1 MHTSMKQSSLLLSL
15 VGLGALFMAS
25 CSSGGKDP
33 KAGAP
38 TGPQNYPV
46 VQINELN
53 TTLESDYP
61 ATLEGQQNVDI
72 RPRIDGFIEKI
83 YVDEGA
89 TVKQGQALFAI
100 NAPQYEQAVR
110 TAEAAIRSAEAEVS
124 AAQLQYNKTKPLV
137 EKDIISKFD
146 LENAALTLTARKA
159 SLAQAKAALVNAKVN
174 LSYTVVSSPVNGVIG
189 NIPYKVGALVS
200 STSQQPLTTVSS
212 ISKVYAYFS
221 MNEKQLLEIARNTK
235 GRTLEDKIKQIANVT
250 LVLADGTIYA
260 EKGKIETIG
269 GQINTQTGASSLRAT
284 FPNPNGLLRS
294 GSSAS
299 IRIPQPLQN
308 ALLVPQKSTTDI
320 QGKKFVYL
328 VTDTGGIKTTNVEI
342 MELTKGNY
350 FVVTKGLKA
359 GDKIVLEGFAS
370 LKDGDKIKP
379 VVKPADSVFAEAK
392 DKTPTP

>member
-1 MHTSMKQSSLLLSL
+1 MKQSSIYLSL
-15 VGLGALFMAS
+15 MGTALFLAA
-25 CSSGGKDP
+25 CSSGNKDP

-46 VQINELN
+46 VQIDAMN

-72 RPRIDGFIEKI
+72 RPKIDGFIEKI

-89 TVKQGQALFAI
+89 TVKQGQPLFKI

-110 TAEAAIRSAEAEVS
+110 TAQAAISSAEAEVN

-146 LENAALTLTARKA
+146 LDNAALTLTAKKA
-159 SLAQAKAALVNAKVN
+159 NLAQAKAALVNAKVN
-174 LSYTVVSSPVNGVIG
+174 LGYTVVSSPTNGVIG
-189 NIPYKVGALVS
+189 TIPYKVGALVS
-200 STSQQPLTTVSS
+200 STSQEPLTTVSS

-221 MNEKQLLEIARNTK
+221 LNEKQLLQIARNTK
-235 GRTLEDKIKQIANVT
+235 GRTLEDKIKQIPSVT
-250 LVLADGTIYA
+250 LVLADGSIYT
-260 EKGKIETIG
+260 EKGKIETVS
-269 GQINTQTGASSLRAT
+269 GQINTATGSSSLRAT

-299 IRIPQPLQN
+299 IRIPQYVEN

-328 VTDTGGIKTTNVEI
+328 VTDTGGVKSTNVEI

-350 FVVTKGLKA
+350 YVVTQGLKP
-359 GDKIVLEGFAS
+359 GNKIVLEGFAS

-379 VVKPADSVFAEAK
+379 QVKSADSVFAEAK
-392 DKTPTP
+392 NK

>member
-1 MHTSMKQSSLLLSL
+1 MKQSSIYLSL
-15 VGLGALFMAS
+15 TGIAALFLAS
-25 CSSGGKDP
+25 CSSGGKDT
-33 KAGAP
+33 KAGVP

-46 VQINELN
+46 VQINEFN

-72 RPRIDGFIEKI
+72 RPKIDGFIEKI

-110 TAEAAIRSAEAEVS
+110 TAEAAIRSAEAEVN

-146 LENAALTLTARKA
+146 LENAALTLTAKKA
-159 SLAQAKAALVNAKVN
+159 NLAQAKAALVNAKVN
-174 LSYTVVSSPVNGVIG
+174 LGYTVVSSPVNGVIG
-189 NIPYKVGALVS
+189 TIPYKVGALVS

-221 MNEKQLLEIARNTK
+221 LNEKQLLQISRDMK
-235 GRTLEDKIKQIANVT
+235 GRTLEDKIKQIPNVT
-250 LVLADGTIYA
+250 LVLADGSVYS
-260 EKGKIETIG
+260 EKGRIETIS
-269 GQINTQTGASSLRAT
+269 GQINTQTGSSSLRAT

-294 GSSAS
+294 GASAL
-299 IRIPQPLQN
+299 IRIPQHLQN

-328 VTDTGGIKTTNVEI
+328 VTDTGGVKTTNVEI
-342 MELTKGNY
+342 MELAKGNF
-350 FVVTKGLKA
+350 FVVTKGLKT
-359 GDKIVLEGFAS
+359 GDRIVLEGFAS

-379 VVKPADSVFAEAK
+379 QVKPADSVFAEAK
-392 DKTPTP
+392 TPKQ

>member
-1 MHTSMKQSSLLLSL
+1 MKQSSIYLSL
-15 VGLGALFMAS
+15 MGSALFLAA
-25 CSSGGKDP
+25 CSSGNKDP

-46 VQINELN
+46 VQIDAMN

-72 RPRIDGFIEKI
+72 RPKIDGFIEKI

-89 TVKQGQALFAI
+89 TVKQGQPLFKI

-110 TAEAAIRSAEAEVS
+110 TAQAAISSAEAEVN

-146 LENAALTLTARKA
+146 LDNAALTLTAKKA
-159 SLAQAKAALVNAKVN
+159 NLAQAKAALVNAKVN
-174 LSYTVVSSPVNGVIG
+174 LGYTVVSSPTNGVIG
-189 NIPYKVGALVS
+189 SIPYKVGALVS
-200 STSQQPLTTVSS
+200 STSQEPLTTVSS

-221 MNEKQLLEIARNTK
+221 LNEKQLLQIARNTK
-235 GRTLEDKIKQIANVT
+235 GRTLEDKIKQIPSVT
-250 LVLADGTIYA
+250 LVLADGSIYP
-260 EKGKIETIG
+260 EKGKIETVS
-269 GQINTQTGASSLRAT
+269 GQINTATGSSSLRAT

-299 IRIPQPLQN
+299 IRIPQYVEN

-328 VTDTGGIKTTNVEI
+328 VNDTSGVKSTNVEI

-350 FVVTKGLKA
+350 YVVTQGLKP
-359 GDKIVLEGFAS
+359 GSKIVLEGFAS

-379 VVKPADSVFAEAK
+379 QIKPADSVFAAAK
-392 DKTPTP
+392 NK

>member
-1 MHTSMKQSSLLLSL
+1 MKQSSIYLSL
-15 VGLGALFMAS
+15 MGSALFLAA
-25 CSSGGKDP
+25 CSSGNKDP

-46 VQINELN
+46 VQIDAMN

-72 RPRIDGFIEKI
+72 RPKIDGFIEKI

-89 TVKQGQALFAI
+89 TVKQGQPLFKI

-110 TAEAAIRSAEAEVS
+110 TAQAAISSAEAEVN

-146 LENAALTLTARKA
+146 LDNAALTLTAKKA
-159 SLAQAKAALVNAKVN
+159 NLAQARAALVNAKVN
-174 LSYTVVSSPVNGVIG
+174 LGYTVVSSPTNGVIG
-189 NIPYKVGALVS
+189 TIPYKVGALVS
-200 STSQQPLTTVSS
+200 STSQEPLTTVSS

-221 MNEKQLLEIARNTK
+221 LNEKQLLQIARNTK
-235 GRTLEDKIKQIANVT
+235 GRTLEDKIKQIPSVT
-250 LVLADGTIYA
+250 LVLADGSIYP
-260 EKGKIETIG
+260 EKGKIETVS
-269 GQINTQTGASSLRAT
+269 GQINTATGSSSLRAT

-299 IRIPQPLQN
+299 IRIPQYVEN

-328 VTDTGGIKTTNVEI
+328 VNDTSGVKSTNVEI

-350 FVVTKGLKA
+350 YVVTQGLKP
-359 GDKIVLEGFAS
+359 GSKIVLEGFAS

-379 VVKPADSVFAEAK
+379 QVKSADSVFAAAK
-392 DKTPTP
+392 NK

>member
-1 MHTSMKQSSLLLSL
+1 MKQSSIYLSL
-15 VGLGALFMAS
+15 MGTALFLAA
-25 CSSGGKDP
+25 CSSGNKDP

-46 VQINELN
+46 VQIDAMN

-72 RPRIDGFIEKI
+72 RPKIDGFIEKI

-89 TVKQGQALFAI
+89 TVKQGQPLFKI

-110 TAEAAIRSAEAEVS
+110 TAQAAISSAEAEVN

-146 LENAALTLTARKA
+146 LDNAALTLTAKKA
-159 SLAQAKAALVNAKVN
+159 NLAQAKAALVNAKVN
-174 LSYTVVSSPVNGVIG
+174 LGYTVVSSPTNGVIG
-189 NIPYKVGALVS
+189 TIPYKVGALVS
-200 STSQQPLTTVSS
+200 STSQEPLTTVSS

-221 MNEKQLLEIARNTK
+221 LNEKQLLQIARNTK
-235 GRTLEDKIKQIANVT
+235 GRTLEDKIKQIPSVT
-250 LVLADGTIYA
+250 LVLADGSIYT
-260 EKGKIETIG
+260 EKGKIETVS
-269 GQINTQTGASSLRAT
+269 GQINTATGSSSLRAT

-299 IRIPQPLQN
+299 IRIPQYVEN

-328 VTDTGGIKTTNVEI
+328 VTDTGGVKSTNVEI

-350 FVVTKGLKA
+350 YVVTKGLKP
-359 GDKIVLEGFAS
+359 GNKIVLEGFAS
-370 LKDGDKIKP
+370 LKDGDKIKQQ
-379 VVKPADSVFAEAK
+379 VKSADSVFAEAK
-392 DKTPTP
+392 NK

>member
-1 MHTSMKQSSLLLSL
+1 MKLSSLLFSL
-15 VGLGALFMAS
+15 TGIAALFLAS
-25 CSSGGKDP
+25 CGSGGKDP
-33 KAGAP
+33 KAGGAP
-38 TGPQNYPV
+38 AGPQNYPV
-46 VQINELN
+46 VQINEMN

-72 RPRIDGFIEKI
+72 RPKIDGFIEKI

-89 TVKQGQALFAI
+89 TVKQGQPLFAI

-110 TAEAAIRSAEAEVS
+110 TAQAAISSAEAEVN

-146 LENAALTLTARKA
+146 LENAALTLTAKKA
-159 SLAQAKAALVNAKVN
+159 ALAQAKAALVNAKVN
-174 LSYTVVSSPVNGVIG
+174 LGYTIVSSPVSGVIG

-221 MNEKQLLEIARNTK
+221 LNEKQLLEISRNSK
-235 GRTLEDKIKQIANVT
+235 GRTLEDKIKQIPSVT
-250 LVLADGTIYA
+250 LVLADGSIYP
-260 EKGKIETIG
+260 EKGKIETIS
-269 GQINTQTGASSLRAT
+269 GQINTQTGSSSLRAT

-299 IRIPQPLQN
+299 IRIPQHLQN

-328 VTDTGGIKTTNVEI
+328 VTDTGGVKTTNIEI
-342 MELTKGNY
+342 MELTKGNFY
-350 FVVTKGLKA
+350 VVTQGLKN

-379 VVKPADSVFAEAK
+379 IAKPTDSVFAEAK
-392 DKTPTP
+392 NR

>member
-1 MHTSMKQSSLLLSL
+1 MKQSSIYLSL
-15 VGLGALFMAS
+15 MGTALFLAA
-25 CSSGGKDP
+25 CSSGNKDP

-38 TGPQNYPV
+38 AGPQNYPV
-46 VQINELN
+46 VQIDAIN

-72 RPRIDGFIEKI
+72 RPKIDGFIEKI

-89 TVKQGQALFAI
+89 TVKQGQPLFKI

-110 TAEAAIRSAEAEVS
+110 TAQAAISSAEAEVN

-146 LENAALTLTARKA
+146 LDNAALTLTAKKA
-159 SLAQAKAALVNAKVN
+159 NLAQAKAALVNAKVN
-174 LSYTVVSSPVNGVIG
+174 LGYTVVSSPTNGVIG
-189 NIPYKVGALVS
+189 TIPYKVGALVS
-200 STSQQPLTTVSS
+200 STSQEPLTTVSS

-221 MNEKQLLEIARNTK
+221 LNEKQLLQIARNTK
-235 GRTLEDKIKQIANVT
+235 GRTLEDKIKQIPSVT
-250 LVLADGTIYA
+250 LVLADGSIYT
-260 EKGKIETIG
+260 EKGKIETVS
-269 GQINTQTGASSLRAT
+269 GQINTATGSSSLRAT

-299 IRIPQPLQN
+299 IRIPQYVEN

-328 VTDTGGIKTTNVEI
+328 VTDTGGVKSTNVEI

-350 FVVTKGLKA
+350 YVVTQGLKP
-359 GDKIVLEGFAS
+359 GNKIVLEGFAS

-379 VVKPADSVFAEAK
+379 QVKSADSVFAEAK
-392 DKTPTP
+392 NK

>member
-1 MHTSMKQSSLLLSL
+1 MKQSSIYLSL
-15 VGLGALFMAS
+15 MGSALFLAA
-25 CSSGGKDP
+25 CGSGSKDP

-46 VQINELN
+46 VQIDAMN

-72 RPRIDGFIEKI
+72 RPKIDGFIEKI

-89 TVKQGQALFAI
+89 TVKQGQPLFKI

-110 TAEAAIRSAEAEVS
+110 TAQAAISSAEAEVN

-146 LENAALTLTARKA
+146 LDNAALTLTAKKA
-159 SLAQAKAALVNAKVN
+159 NLAQAKAALVNAKVN
-174 LSYTVVSSPVNGVIG
+174 LGYTVVSSPTNGVIG
-189 NIPYKVGALVS
+189 TIPYKVGALVS
-200 STSQQPLTTVSS
+200 SNSAEPLTTVSS

-221 MNEKQLLEIARNTK
+221 LNEKQLLQIARNTK
-235 GRTLEDKIKQIANVT
+235 GRTLEDKIKQIPSVT
-250 LVLADGTIYA
+250 LVLADGSVYS
-260 EKGKIETIG
+260 EKGKIETVS
-269 GQINTQTGASSLRAT
+269 GQINTATGSSSLRAT

-299 IRIPQPLQN
+299 IRIPQYVEN

-328 VTDTGGIKTTNVEI
+328 VTDTGGVKSTNVEI

-350 FVVTKGLKA
+350 YVVTQGLKP
-359 GDKIVLEGFAS
+359 GSKIVLEGFAS

-379 VVKPADSVFAEAK
+379 QVKSADSVFAAAK
-392 DKTPTP
+392 NK